1 MLSKKGSSMS
11 NLHRQVEDGEP
22 LARVPHGKT
31 VPRTV
36 LPPLLSF

>member
-22 LARVPHGKT
+22 VARVPHGKT